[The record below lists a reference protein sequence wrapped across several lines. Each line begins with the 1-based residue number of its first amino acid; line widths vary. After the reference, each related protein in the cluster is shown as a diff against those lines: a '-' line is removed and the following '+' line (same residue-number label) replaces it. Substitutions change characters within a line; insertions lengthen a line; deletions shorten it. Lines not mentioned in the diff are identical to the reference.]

1 MNKVTKHFSAL
12 LAMILSITLMIGTIP
27 TMLRASANPDDTVI
41 WFVPDEQHQVIH
53 TADAAGWW
61 GASWGY
67 QTTYSENGL
76 HFSTKFPGT
85 AVRTGY
91 TQTFDLDGLTFV
103 FDNLTNEQ
111 SKAIV
116 TMLISDTTLRTFDP
130 NMSENNMLEIVL
142 DTVNGRLTLEGDT
155 VLLEDEILKYNNI
168 TGKAF
173 SIAFHKDGDGYKPTV
188 DVEGTAVTGTT
199 AFTSDMIAAR
209 SNITD
214 ESHIVVG
221 IAGGDGSDGL
231 TAFDL
236 NKIGGVRKASVK
248 GEKTLTVAD
257 FAHPVNYWPDR
268 LALRDAPDG
277 GARMLF
283 YNSGITNIRNCLSD
297 PAKLDGMYL
306 KINNISVINA
316 SYQSNLPEIV
326 FALAD
331 NDSGAAENML
341 ALVLDTRNGKLRFS
355 NDAKFLQ
362 ETHVIISDEAL
373 KYENIAQ
380 REVVLRTF
388 KNDDGS
394 YKVQLEIEGREPLIG
409 TLPASCIESATLL
422 SNPDQARLIVTPA
435 IPEGEGMPGKVEFM
449 IDLVEFFST
458 PEGELDKS
466 ELDITRV
473 PGVTYL
479 DMSQLKIYGSDH
491 PSAVSTRE
499 DWAGSGGLVVT
510 NLKTGVRMAFSNA
523 VANGHREGYSQKI
536 ALRRTELIFRRLK
549 GGDFCLVFGNNDGI
563 WPLQFDPNT
572 LLLAYS
578 ATEKKIYAQAKDG
591 TTADIITGLA
601 PEILENNLFAY
612 YFEAGNQG
620 EYTLKVTAGETS
632 FSGTIPANVIVAS
645 GIADFGAVEV
655 AINPVN
661 TGDSFTIDFI
671 GVRQRTDIDS
681 DITRVPGVTYLDM
694 SQLKL
699 YGSDHPSAV
708 STREDWAGS
717 GGLVVTNLKTGV
729 RMAFSNAVANGHRE
743 GYSQKIALRRT
754 ELIFRRLKGGDFCLV
769 FGNNDGIWPL
779 QFDPNTLLLAYS
791 ATEKKIYA
799 QAKDGTTADIITG
812 LAPEILENNLFA
824 YYFEAGNQGEYTLK
838 VTAGE
843 TSFSGT
849 IPANVIVAS
858 GIADFGA
865 VEVAINPVNTG
876 DSFTI
881 DFIGV
886 RQRTDVAAVADVIDA
901 IDAIDGISLENGAP
915 IRAARKLYEQLNAE
929 EREMVTNYNDLLKA
943 EETYQKLAAEAD
955 SLLTYLDISN
965 SRLTGEA
972 AKSEIIWQTVF
983 VDWANNFRASDIP
996 TGGLHI
1002 EFTNAVSGHREGY
1015 KNIVDVSDL
1024 LLQFDNLDAAY
1035 PEKCKF
1041 AVLFGKDYGYH
1052 GVEYES
1058 HNPPLA
1064 LVLDAAAGTIT
1075 AYPRGQV
1082 IIQSDYLKLENLKGN
1097 RFSYQLTSR
1106 GEEKGCDLTVRTAG
1120 QELKGEI
1127 PYEVVKAA
1135 TRFTRQTGCCIMV
1148 CPWVDQET
1156 DATRTFSLDFIGVL
1170 QLSLLKR
1177 AENTVALID
1186 ALPETITKNDIDA
1199 VKEAMASF
1207 QIVPLDLRNL
1217 IDNYD
1222 KLEKAV
1228 AQVYEL
1234 EKEDTAWSNGAPI
1247 DETGRNPDVDN
1258 TRTEVSFHYAW
1269 LLLLVFSLTAV
1280 MGIVL
1285 FTKKRSLRLTSV
1297 KRGERQ

>member
-331 NDSGAAENML
+331 NDSEAAENML

-479 DMSQLKIYGSDH
+479 DMSQLKLYGSDH

-499 DWAGSGGLVVT
+499 AWAGSGGLVVT

-523 VANGHREGYSQKI
+523 VANGHREGYNQKF
-536 ALRRTELIFRRLK
+536 ALDRTELIFRRLK

-632 FSGTIPANVIVAS
+632 FSGTIPANVI
-645 GIADFGAVEV
+645 
-655 AINPVN
+655 
-661 TGDSFTIDFI
+661 T
-671 GVRQRTDIDS
+671 
-681 DITRVPGVTYLDM
+681 
-694 SQLKL
+694 
-699 YGSDHPSAV
+699 
-708 STREDWAGS
+708 
-717 GGLVVTNLKTGV
+717 
-729 RMAFSNAVANGHRE
+729 
-743 GYSQKIALRRT
+743 
-754 ELIFRRLKGGDFCLV
+754 
-769 FGNNDGIWPL
+769 
-779 QFDPNTLLLAYS
+779 
-791 ATEKKIYA
+791 
-799 QAKDGTTADIITG
+799 
-812 LAPEILENNLFA
+812 
-824 YYFEAGNQGEYTLK
+824 
-838 VTAGE
+838 
-843 TSFSGT
+843 
-849 IPANVIVAS
+849 AS

>member
-1 MNKVTKHFSAL
+1 MSKVTKHFSAL

-76 HFSTKFPGT
+76 HFSTKFTGT

-306 KINNISVINA
+306 KINNISVIN
-316 SYQSNLPEIV
+316 SSFQSNLPEIV

-331 NDSGAAENML
+331 NDSEAAENML

-394 YKVQLEIEGREPLIG
+394 YKVQLEIEDREPLIG

-458 PEGELDKS
+458 PEGELGASDTDDPDLEPIDGVIYLSKSLLALHGSQDGDKQGTINDWTNKGWIFAKDLKKGVRFQFNFDTPNVRDGYKES
-466 ELDITRV
+466 MDLKGMQLHFRGFQGTGFGITIGDTSVWTPEFGTNSRSLVICYDAAQKCIYTTTIDEAGTLTKTPLIEDISIPKSAYFTYAFSTDVDRSNITLTVNVDGTEYNGVISKSVLDQAKALTDTTKVEVNIN
-473 PGVTYL
+473 
-479 DMSQLKIYGSDH
+479 
-491 PSAVSTRE
+491 
-499 DWAGSGGLVVT
+499 SGGF
-510 NLKTGVRMAFSNA
+510 TGT
-523 VANGHREGYSQKI
+523 Q
-536 ALRRTELIFRRLK
+536 
-549 GGDFCLVFGNNDGI
+549 
-563 WPLQFDPNT
+563 Q
-572 LLLAYS
+572 
-578 ATEKKIYAQAKDG
+578 
-591 TTADIITGLA
+591 
-601 PEILENNLFAY
+601 
-612 YFEAGNQG
+612 
-620 EYTLKVTAGETS
+620 
-632 FSGTIPANVIVAS
+632 
-645 GIADFGAVEV
+645 
-655 AINPVN
+655 
-661 TGDSFTIDFI
+661 IDYI
-671 GVRQRTDIDS
+671 GVRQLT
-681 DITRVPGVTYLDM
+681 
-694 SQLKL
+694 
-699 YGSDHPSAV
+699 
-708 STREDWAGS
+708 
-717 GGLVVTNLKTGV
+717 LVDET
-729 RMAFSNAVANGHRE
+729 AIAN
-743 GYSQKIALRRT
+743 
-754 ELIFRRLKGGDFCLV
+754 
-769 FGNNDGIWPL
+769 
-779 QFDPNTLLLAYS
+779 
-791 ATEKKIYA
+791 
-799 QAKDGTTADIITG
+799 
-812 LAPEILENNLFA
+812 
-824 YYFEAGNQGEYTLK
+824 
-838 VTAGE
+838 
-843 TSFSGT
+843 
-849 IPANVIVAS
+849 
-858 GIADFGA
+858 
-865 VEVAINPVNTG
+865 
-876 DSFTI
+876 
-881 DFIGV
+881 
-886 RQRTDVAAVADVIDA
+886 VIDA
-901 IDAIDGISLENGAP
+901 IDAIDDISLENGAP
-915 IRAARKLYEQLNAE
+915 IRAARKLYDLLIAE

-943 EETYQKLAAEAD
+943 EETYQKLATEAD
-955 SLLTYLDISN
+955 RLLTYLEISN
-965 SRLTGEA
+965 SLLNGSDEEA
-972 AKSEIIWQTVF
+972 IKQTVS
-983 VDWANNFRASDIP
+983 VDWANFFRVSDIP

-1002 EFTNAVSGHREGY
+1002 EYTNAVINHRDGY
-1015 KNIVDVSDL
+1015 RYKVDSSDL
-1024 LLQFDNLDAAY
+1024 LLQFDNLDAAS

-1041 AVLFGKDYGYH
+1041 AVFFGKETEFYGFDYN
-1052 GVEYES
+1052 S

-1075 AYPRGQV
+1075 AYPSEHI
-1082 IIQSDYLKLENLKGN
+1082 IIQSDYLKLENLRGK

-1106 GEEKGCDLTVRTAG
+1106 GKGEGYDLTVRTAG

-1127 PYEVVKAA
+1127 TDEDVSDAPLFPRYNDCLV
-1135 TRFTRQTGCCIMV
+1135 MV
-1148 CPWVDQET
+1148 SAWDDTNGTCT
-1156 DATRTFSLDFIGVL
+1156 CSFDFIGIQQISL
-1170 QLSLLKR
+1170 QKKV
-1177 AENTVALID
+1177 ENMVAMID

-1199 VKEAMASF
+1199 VKKALVSF
-1207 QIVPLDLRNL
+1207 QALPIDLRSE

-1234 EKEDTAWSNGAPI
+1234 EKEDTVWSNGVSV
-1247 DETGRNPDVDN
+1247 DETGRNPDADN
-1258 TRTEVSFHYAW
+1258 IRTGVSFHYAW

-1280 MGIVL
+1280 TGIVL
-1285 FTKKRSLRLTSV
+1285 FTKKSSLRLTSV
-1297 KRGERQ
+1297 KRGERK

>member
-523 VANGHREGYSQKI
+523 VANGHREGYNQKF
-536 ALRRTELIFRRLK
+536 ALDRTELIFRRLK

-632 FSGTIPANVIVAS
+632 FSGTIPANVI
-645 GIADFGAVEV
+645 
-655 AINPVN
+655 
-661 TGDSFTIDFI
+661 T
-671 GVRQRTDIDS
+671 
-681 DITRVPGVTYLDM
+681 
-694 SQLKL
+694 
-699 YGSDHPSAV
+699 
-708 STREDWAGS
+708 
-717 GGLVVTNLKTGV
+717 
-729 RMAFSNAVANGHRE
+729 
-743 GYSQKIALRRT
+743 
-754 ELIFRRLKGGDFCLV
+754 
-769 FGNNDGIWPL
+769 
-779 QFDPNTLLLAYS
+779 
-791 ATEKKIYA
+791 
-799 QAKDGTTADIITG
+799 
-812 LAPEILENNLFA
+812 
-824 YYFEAGNQGEYTLK
+824 
-838 VTAGE
+838 
-843 TSFSGT
+843 
-849 IPANVIVAS
+849 AS